1 MQEGWLAHTQA
12 KETAS
17 AAVQRVAAFNRRTLD
32 GITSKLYF
40 YFSWTHEC
48 TDSLADIRG
57 CASLP
62 LAIPA
67 LTHTPSYNYWI
78 TVPSPTWQRLPPLG
92 LAVAAFDL
100 HTVLAVMNDRPGLC
114 SG

>member
-1 MQEGWLAHTQA
+1 MAAVLTSDRPTPLTLSPYLQA

-17 AAVQRVAAFNRRTLD
+17 AALQRVAAFNRRTLD

-57 CASLP
+57 CA
-62 LAIPA
+62 
-67 LTHTPSYNYWI
+67 
-78 TVPSPTWQRLPPLG
+78 LPPVTKPPTSTQIL
-92 LAVAAFDL
+92 
-100 HTVLAVMNDRPGLC
+100 
-114 SG
+114 